1 MYTVDGS
8 LKPSIHI
15 RSSPETIALRGCGIG
30 NVFAAIDETLK
41 VFPRSVEWAAVI
53 STNERLTKATFGML
67 ELVESGPF
75 TAMSASPPPGATP
88 RLVRLP
94 TLLAQPLVRI
104 PQLSGWP
111 SYLNGRV
118 PLELGP
124 PSKMGPKDWSQRHT
138 SAPPGTPRME
148 ST

>member
-111 SYLNGRV
+111 SYLNASV
-118 PLELGP
+118 PFESSAPSKLRPTLHPYRHP
-124 PSKMGPKDWSQRHT
+124 PS
-138 SAPPGTPRME
+138 PPDTPL
-148 ST
+148 

>member
-1 MYTVDGS
+1 MIFSND
-8 LKPSIHI
+8 
-15 RSSPETIALRGCGIG
+15 
-30 NVFAAIDETLK
+30 
-41 VFPRSVEWAAVI
+41 
-53 STNERLTKATFGML
+53 RLTKGTFGMFMFI
-67 ELVESGPF
+67 ESGPF
-75 TAMSASPPPGATP
+75 TAISASPPPGATP
-88 RLVRLP
+88 RLVVLP
-94 TLLAQPLVRI
+94 TLLAQPFVKI

-124 PSKMGPKDWSQRHT
+124 PSKMGPKDWSQRHK